1 MRKVKLQTKNI
12 KQSKKKLNKQS
23 LILYQKAGG
32 NLMTKKILLA
42 TALAVLLAVP
52 VFAAANNNQDQD
64 SFRGGCNQRG
74 NGNYQ
79 NCPYNNGS
87 KE

>member
-1 MRKVKLQTKNI
+1 
-12 KQSKKKLNKQS
+12 
-23 LILYQKAGG
+23 
-32 NLMTKKILLA
+32 MTKKILLA
-42 TALAVLLAVP
+42 TALAVMLAVP
-52 VFAAANNNQDQD
+52 VFAATSNNQDQD